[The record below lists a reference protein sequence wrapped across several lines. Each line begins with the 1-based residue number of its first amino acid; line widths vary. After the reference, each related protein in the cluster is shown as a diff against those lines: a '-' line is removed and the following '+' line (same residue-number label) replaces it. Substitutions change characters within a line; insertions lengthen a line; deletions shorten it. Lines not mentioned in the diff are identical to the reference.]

1 MPAENVE
8 RLPARAVPRTKQRAG
23 GEAERSQK
31 EEEEGEFEAVFVDPA
46 GEEDA
51 VRLSSE
57 DRKLDI

>member
-1 MPAENVE
+1 MDEG
-8 RLPARAVPRTKQRAG
+8 RWG
-23 GEAERSQK
+23 GCESLVDSK
-31 EEEEGEFEAVFVDPA
+31 GELQVFLLNDRVTGVFVDPA